1 MTDEQYMRRALEL
14 AEKGA
19 GWVFPNPL
27 VGAVIVKDDRIIG
40 EGYHERYG
48 QFHAERNALAHCKES
63 PEGATIYVTLE
74 PCCHHGKQP
83 PCTDALIE
91 AGIRRVVIGSKDPN
105 PLVHGKGIR
114 ILREHG
120 IEVTEHVLEAEC
132 DAENEVFFHYMRTKQ
147 PFVILKYAMTLDGKI
162 AAYTGESRWVTGD
175 AARAHV
181 HRMRQRY
188 SAIMVGVGTVLADDP
203 MLTCRLEEE
212 KVTANPVRI
221 ICDTA
226 LRTPLDSQIV
236 RTAGEI
242 PTILATCCRQEALHM
257 PYIGAGCK
265 IVVTPEKDGHV
276 DLLNLMKQLGEQGI
290 DSVILEGGGTL
301 NWSALQAGI
310 VQKVQAYIAPKLFG
324 GATAKTPVEGQGF
337 PNPAAAVELSRT
349 NVTALGADWLIEGYP
364 VKDGRNT
371 GCLQES

>member
-1 MTDEQYMRRALEL
+1 MTDEYYMRRAIAL
-14 AEKGA
+14 AQKGE
-19 GWVFPNPL
+19 GQVSPNPL
-27 VGAVIVKDDRIIG
+27 VGAVIVKDGKIIG
-40 EGYHERYG
+40 EGYHEHYG
-48 QFHAERNALAHCKES
+48 QPHAERNALANCIQS

-83 PCTDALIE
+83 PCTDALLA

-120 IEVTEHVLEAEC
+120 VEVTEQVLQDEC
-132 DAENEVFFHYMRTKQ
+132 DEMNEVFFHYIQTKL

-162 AAYTGESRWVTGD
+162 ATYTGASRWVTGE

-181 HRMRQRY
+181 HRMRNRY
-188 SAIMVGVGTVLADDP
+188 HAIMVGVGTVLADDP
-203 MLTCRLEEE
+203 MLTCRLKGTENG
-212 KVTANPVRI
+212 ANPVRI

-226 LRTPLDSQIV
+226 LRTPLESQIV
-236 RTAGEI
+236 RTAKEV
-242 PTILATCCRQEALHM
+242 PTIIASCNRQEAMHM
-257 PYIGAGCK
+257 PYVEAGCQ
-265 IVVTPEKDGHV
+265 ILVTPEKDGQV
-276 DLLNLMKQLGEQGI
+276 DLWDLMRQLGQLGI

-310 VQKVQAYIAPKLFG
+310 VQKVQAYVAPKLFG
-324 GATAKTPVEGQGF
+324 GTEAKTPVEGQGF
-337 PNPAAAVELSRT
+337 QTPADAVELTRT
-349 NVTALGADWLIEGYP
+349 KITALGLDWLIEGYP
-364 VKDGRNT
+364 VENRRNM